1 MKTATPALQTFV
13 DGWENYQSLLLDALR
28 PLTPEQVALKPA
40 PHQWAIW
47 QIAGHM
53 AGARMYWFHDWL
65 KEGDD
70 ALRDMFRVEHTTVP
84 GLSLEDAGW
93 EDDESHPRT
102 APELVSALEQ
112 TWALMRECLSRWK
125 PSDLAVTFDRMHRSG
140 VLETES
146 REWVIWHLI
155 EHDLHHGGEISS
167 ILGSNGLTAPD
178 L

>member
-28 PLTPEQVALKPA
+28 PLTPGQMALKPA

-47 QIAGHM
+47 QIASHM
-53 AGARMYWFHDWL
+53 AGARMYWFHDFL
-65 KEGDD
+65 RECAP
-70 ALRDMFRVEHTTVP
+70 ALRDMFRVGQTTVP
-84 GLSLEDAGW
+84 GLALDDAGW
-93 EDDESHPRT
+93 EDDENHPR
-102 APELVSALEQ
+102 SAAEVADALDQ
-112 TWALMRECLSRWK
+112 TWAAMAQCLERWA
-125 PSDLAVTFDRMHRSG
+125 PDDLPVTFDRQRRSG
-140 VLETES
+140 TETLS

-167 ILGSNGLTAPD
+167 ILGSNGLTALD